1 MAKKA
6 GAQVEGDA
14 VTLATEGLE
23 DPDAPV
29 FPDSRGAEPAEEV
42 RLVEEEPEKAPKSPG
57 TRADKARGDGEAVTG
72 KEPDAEKE
80 NLRKALRQE
89 RGKRRTLLDDIR
101 YEKEQRQRA
110 EERAKAT
117 EEQAARAK
125 KLEALDEA
133 EDLKSAAPILSAMT
147 KDSIMPEIN
156 GLHRK
161 VIRQSQEL
169 ARLRHQEEYDRRLE
183 ESGLVDF
190 IRVDPQTGKPKDL
203 DMWKAI
209 YVDADDP
216 GEAAYEIATSLLEEA
231 GKLEREE
238 QEEGVEVLNER
249 AGDRATGRREVID
262 RLNKTAERPKG
273 IRDLPSA
280 GAPISRKLTRRQM
293 DLMTDEQRAKL
304 PPDVIEEWLAG
315 APT

>member
-80 NLRKALRQE
+80 NLRKALLQE

-110 EERAKAT
+110 EERA
-117 EEQAARAK
+117 
-125 KLEALDEA
+125 EA
-133 EDLKSAAPILSAMT
+133 EAPKSAAPILSAMT

-156 GLHRK
+156 VLHRK

-169 ARLRHQEEYDRRLE
+169 ARLRHQEE
-183 ESGLVDF
+183 
-190 IRVDPQTGKPKDL
+190 
-203 DMWKAI
+203 
-209 YVDADDP
+209 
-216 GEAAYEIATSLLEEA
+216 
-231 GKLEREE
+231 
-238 QEEGVEVLNER
+238 
-249 AGDRATGRREVID
+249 
-262 RLNKTAERPKG
+262 
-273 IRDLPSA
+273 
-280 GAPISRKLTRRQM
+280 
-293 DLMTDEQRAKL
+293 
-304 PPDVIEEWLAG
+304 
-315 APT
+315 